1 MEDLQ
6 QELERI
12 KQQYKQNLEGE
23 KFNIFRALCKESDE
37 VRLHSR
43 FIASLLDPSSDNPL
57 GLGTRPLELFLKQ
70 IGSKIGSQVQI
81 GSQFHVGPNTRLT
94 PGWNPSNWS
103 EDNEID
109 ILIEDEKQGFAIIIE
124 NKIFATDSNHDDR
137 GQLEGYHQ
145 YITGQRKDE
154 RRTRYYSE
162 EEENVEVYYLTLD
175 GHKPSVES
183 LGTKE
188 KGYLHLSDNHEHEAR
203 SVKLIQ
209 YRKEICEWLD
219 NLLKEVSDSRVK
231 SAIEQ
236 YRELVSK
243 LAGDIEL
250 HRELACLVG
259 KYPEEARKMIQCED
273 NLLALKKKDIFWHGI
288 DNFLNELSSVL
299 TTAGYTIEDRQTP
312 LYEAVTNFIFG
323 HKKSDDIYLRIP
335 DKHGC
340 VWTIQ
345 SNSND
350 KGKFFIGVD
359 KMTNTTKPKSDDN
372 EDDGWFCRIDF
383 EPEVCLND
391 LLDKDTFERIMV
403 PKNREETIKKYLEKI
418 SGLIK

>member
-1 MEDLQ
+1 MQGLQ
-6 QELERI
+6 QELNKLKPIECH
-12 KQQYKQNLEGE
+12 EA
-23 KFNIFRALCKESDE
+23 FNVFRALRKESDE
-37 VRLHSR
+37 VQLHSR
-43 FIASLLDPSSDNPL
+43 FIASLLDPNPDNPL
-57 GLGTRPLELFLKQ
+57 NLGTRPLELLLKR
-70 IGSKIGSQVQI
+70 IISN
-81 GSQFHVGPNTRLT
+81 FHAGPDTKVT

-103 EDNEID
+103 EDKEID
-109 ILIEDEKQGFAIIIE
+109 ILIEDKIEGFAIIVE
-124 NKIFATDSNHDDR
+124 NKIYATDSNHLDR
-137 GQLEGYHQ
+137 GQLEGYHR
-145 YITGQRKDE
+145 YITGKDSDKDSDKRDKTYE
-154 RRTRYYSE
+154 DKR
-162 EEENVEVYYLTLD
+162 VEVYYLTLD

-188 KGYLHLSDNHEHEAR
+188 KGYLHLSDNHEPR

-209 YRKEICEWLD
+209 YRIEICEWLND
-219 NLLKEVSDSRVK
+219 LLCLDEVYNRPYVK

-236 YRELVSK
+236 YRDLIDK
-243 LAGDIEL
+243 LAGDVKL
-250 HRELACLVG
+250 HQELARLAG

-288 DNFLNELSSVL
+288 DNFLNELSSAL

>member
-12 KQQYKQNLEGE
+12 QQQYKQNLEGE

-43 FIASLLDPSSDNPL
+43 FIASLLDPSSDNPSRL
-57 GLGTRPLELFLKQ
+57 EDLPLRLFLRQ
-70 IGSKIGSQVQI
+70 IGSN
-81 GSQFHVGPNTRLT
+81 FHVGPKTKVT
-94 PGWNPSNWS
+94 PSWYNWT

-109 ILIEDEKQGFAIIIE
+109 ILIEDKEQDAAIIIE
-124 NKIFATDSNHDDR
+124 NKIFATDSNHTDR
-137 GQLEGYHQ
+137 GQLEGYHR
-145 YITGQRKDE
+145 YITGKSDKD
-154 RRTRYYSE
+154 RDKIY
-162 EEENVEVYYLTLD
+162 EENQVEVYYLTLD
-175 GHKPSVES
+175 GHKPSEES
-183 LGTKE
+183 LGTQE
-188 KGYLHLSDNHEHEAR
+188 PNYLHISDKHGPR

-209 YRKEICEWLD
+209 YRQEICGWLD
-219 NLLKEVSDSRVK
+219 NLLEEVSDSRVK

-273 NLLALKKKDIFWHGI
+273 NLLTLKKKDIFWHGI
-288 DNFLNELSSVL
+288 DNFLNELSSAL
-299 TTAGYTIEDRQTP
+299 TTVGYTIEDRQTP

-359 KMTNTTKPKSDDN
+359 KMTNTTKPNSDDN